1 VSRRRQPCGRHLQ
14 VVSQRRAHHRRL
26 HHRASHTQRHQ
37 EVPRRH
43 RQVRGPQR
51 GRQERRER
59 NPGHQLLVFHSFSPS
74 HCLLSK
80 VQFVTIRPPDE
91 NQKPRLEE
99 LLSSTSKN
107 LYGWQLGVLLVGT
120 SS

>member
-26 HHRASHTQRHQ
+26 HHGASHTQRHQ

-91 NQKPRLEE
+91 NQDWKSYFLVLP
-99 LLSSTSKN
+99 N
-107 LYGWQLGVLLVGT
+107 LYGWQLGSLLVDT